1 MSGPVLAAMLGLTAA
16 LASILTFLGVVIY
29 LTRKRP
35 RKPRKTSNIVLVIL
49 GLFALV
55 FIVTMTV
62 IFCIKGSV
70 PDTLIQYTLGA
81 GGVEAAALS
90 AIKIS
95 KNIKNKHAYTDTDT
109 DVDAKG

>member
-1 MSGPVLAAMLGLTAA
+1 MNGPVLAALLGLTAA
-16 LASILTFLGVVIY
+16 LASILTFLGVVVY
-29 LTRKRP
+29 LARKRP
-35 RKPRKTSNIVLVIL
+35 RKRRKTSNIVLVIL

-95 KNIKNKHAYTDTDT
+95 KEIKGKYTHTHTDTDADT
-109 DVDAKG
+109 

>member
-1 MSGPVLAAMLGLTAA
+1 MNGPVLAVMLGLTAA
-16 LASILTFLGVVIY
+16 LASILTFLGVVLY
-29 LTRKRP
+29 LARKRTRKA
-35 RKPRKTSNIVLVIL
+35 RKTSNIVLVVL

-95 KNIKNKHAYTDTDT
+95 KEIKGKYTHTHTDTD
-109 DVDAKG
+109 AEG